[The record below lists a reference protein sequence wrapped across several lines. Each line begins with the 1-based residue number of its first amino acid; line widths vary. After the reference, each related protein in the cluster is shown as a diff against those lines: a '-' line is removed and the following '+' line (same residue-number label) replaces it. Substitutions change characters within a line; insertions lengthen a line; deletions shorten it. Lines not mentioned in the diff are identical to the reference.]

1 MVRRVK
7 SSTVNLEKNNQSKYR
22 KITAKVTYIKLL
34 KKNIYITVTISD
46 SFLLA
51 FKASNVINYVSFSN
65 FLSIMLAVI

>member
-7 SSTVNLEKNNQSKYR
+7 SSTVNLEKNNRSKYR